1 VIVLL
6 VVYLLLAC
14 TAGFM
19 LTFLSRMPWQL
30 EGRVAAGVVLGMSAA
45 AMLSWLSA
53 IPNGM
58 SGASVLTSALLLLAV
73 VLACGFFVSW
83 RPVLAAERAAMRS
96 RWRTGKA
103 LPLWILLLLAGVFFI
118 PFYSH
123 ALQTRADGLYAGYV
137 NIWGDWCTH
146 LAIAGYLSHARHV
159 LPPDNPFFSGVTLT
173 YPFLPDLL
181 SGALL
186 HLGLSLQQSLPL
198 TSAIMSLALVV
209 VFYST
214 AQRIA
219 GDRWTAVFAVLIF
232 FLSGGLGFLNI
243 LQDVAPHGGGL
254 LAGVGALVE
263 VVVHPVREYSLD
275 RSTGFQWLNPV
286 LAYLVPQR
294 TTLFG
299 FGLGMVV
306 LSLAWYARSTGA
318 RREFLLGGV
327 LLGLMPLLHTSTYFD
342 LALFFTVLALLDL
355 GFALVRG
362 NPRETIVHWALFLVP
377 AALIGLPQV
386 VMILPLAAYSHGFL
400 RLQPGWLASTA
411 DTQYHLNVVVFWV
424 LNTALLIPLALAS
437 YFIGRGGKPGM
448 IRFLAP
454 AWALFILP
462 NIVVLQPWDWDNTK
476 WFVWWAMPAA
486 IMAAL
491 VLGQMVRRGPAMA
504 AVAALLLLVTT
515 ASGILDVTRAAQPS
529 LPGVSFRLLDNDELR
544 VAAWARDHTPQ
555 SAIFLT
561 GWQNNHPI
569 LTLSEREIVMGY
581 PGWVWTW
588 GLPPDQRQADVRTM
602 FQGGSGSEALLRQYH
617 VSYVVIG
624 PEEMDA
630 TNGPGADLAYFR
642 AHHHTVFQSREYQI
656 FSVG

>member
-1 VIVLL
+1 MIALL
-6 VVYLLLAC
+6 FVYLLL
-14 TAGFM
+14 TFSAGFM

-53 IPNGM
+53 IPTGM

-73 VLACGFFVSW
+73 VLGCGVFTAW
-83 RPVLAAERAAMRS
+83 RPVLTAEWAAMRS
-96 RWRTGKA
+96 RWRSGRA
-103 LPLWILLLLAGVFFI
+103 LPLWLLLVLAGVFFI

-146 LAIAGYLSHARHV
+146 LSLAGYLSHARYV
-159 LPPDNPFFSGVTLT
+159 LPPDNPFFSGVKLT

-198 TSAIMSLALVV
+198 TSGIMSLALVV

-214 AQRIA
+214 AQRLA
-219 GDRWTAVFAVLIF
+219 GDRWTAVIAVLIF
-232 FLSGGLGFLNI
+232 FLGGGLGFLNI
-243 LQDVAPHGGGL
+243 LQDVAPHAGGP
-254 LAGVGALVE
+254 LASLGALVQ
-263 VVVHPVREYSLD
+263 VLLHPVREYSLD
-275 RSTGFQWLNPV
+275 RSTGYQWLNPI

-299 FGLGMVV
+299 FGVGMVV
-306 LSLAWYARSTGA
+306 VALAWYARSTGE

-327 LLGLMPLLHTSTYFD
+327 LLGLMPLLHASSYFD
-342 LALFFTVLALLDL
+342 LALFFTVLAIVDL
-355 GFALVRG
+355 GFALARG
-362 NPRETIVHWALFLVP
+362 NRRQTILNWAAFLVP

-386 VMILPLAAYSHGFL
+386 LMILPPAAYSHGFL
-400 RLQPGWLASTA
+400 RLQLGWLASTA
-411 DTQYHLNVVVFWV
+411 DTPYHLNVVLFWV

-437 YFIGRGGKPGM
+437 YFLGRGGKPGM
-448 IRFLAP
+448 MRFLAP

-462 NIVVLQPWDWDNTK
+462 NIVILQPWDWDNTK
-476 WFVWWAMPAA
+476 WFVWWAILVA

-491 VLGQMVRRGPAMA
+491 VLGQMVRRGPVMA

-569 LTLSEREIVMGY
+569 LTLSQREVVMGY
-581 PGWVWTW
+581 PGWIWTW
-588 GLPPDQRQADVRTM
+588 GLSPDQRQADVRTM
-602 FQGGSGSEALLRQYH
+602 FHGGGGSEALLRQYH

-630 TNGPGADLAYFR
+630 TNGPGADRAYFR
-642 AHHHTVFQSREYQI
+642 AHHRSVFQSREYEV
-656 FSVG
+656 FSAG